1 MGILKK
7 QLENRGLTDGTT
19 FGYSDLEFLKLL
31 GLDTQTLDSNKL
43 GEITFSVCLKHLSEC
58 LGKLSINYYS
68 YSNTAKGKEKIYN
81 FPLNFILNLQP
92 NQYMI
97 ASTFRQA
104 VELNR
109 NFYGNAYI
117 YIETVKAGK
126 GKGTVKGLWLMPSDE
141 VQVYIDDAG
150 LFGQANNI
158 VYIWVDSRTSKRYSF
173 FKDEVIHLKSAMTF
187 DGIVGLSLRD
197 IIKTQIDAGKYAQ
210 NYLANLYKSNMHGS
224 KVLLHFIGDMG
235 SKDKDALIKETERY
249 ANSVGSGM
257 FLPLPSQIQATK
269 LDLNLSDLEFSEL
282 NKMSALQIASFF
294 GIKPNVLNQYDKS
307 SYSNSVTQQTDFYV
321 NSLQPI
327 LKQYNE
333 EFTIKLLDTKSKDN
347 GIRLEFNTKELFR
360 LDPVA
365 HMQYLKDGVNN
376 CIVTVEEAREELG
389 YAYKEGTDILLANGN
404 LATLD
409 VIKQGNNY
417 NSNKSRQQSVVEG
430 GE

>member
-1 MGILKK
+1 MGILKQCLDK
-7 QLENRGLTDGTT
+7 RGLTDGTT

-58 LGKLSINYYS
+58 LGKLSIGCYS
-68 YSNTAKGKEKIYN
+68 YSNTVRGKEKIVS
-81 FPLNFILNLQP
+81 FPLNEVLNLQP
-92 NQYMI
+92 NNYMTS
-97 ASTFRQA
+97 STFFQS

-109 NFYGNAYI
+109 NYYGNAYI
-117 YIETVKAGK
+117 YIETIKTGKAK
-126 GKGTVKGLWLMPSDE
+126 GSVKGLWLMPSDE
-141 VQVYIDDAG
+141 VQPYIDSAG
-150 LFGQANNI
+150 LFGQPNNI
-158 VYIWVDSRTSKRYSF
+158 IFIWTDNRTGKRYSF

-187 DGIVGLSLRD
+187 DGIIGLSLRD
-197 IIKTQIDAGKYAQ
+197 IIKTQINAGSYAQ
-210 NYLANLYKSNMHGS
+210 NYLTDLYKSKMHGS
-224 KVLLHFIGDMG
+224 KILLHFTGDMG

-249 ANSVGSGM
+249 ANSVGSGL

-269 LDLNLSDLEFSEL
+269 LDLNLSDLEFAEL
-282 NKMSALQIASFF
+282 NKLSALQIASFM
-294 GIKPNVLNQYDKS
+294 GIKPNILNDYTKS

-333 EFTIKLLDTKSKDN
+333 EFTIKLLDTKSKAN

-360 LDPVA
+360 LDPSA
-365 HMQYLKDGVNN
+365 LIDYLQKAVNN
-376 CIVTVEEAREELG
+376 GICTIEEAREELG
-389 YAYKEGTDILLANGN
+389 YAYKDGTDILLANGN

-417 NSNKSRQQSVVEG
+417 NPYKNSHQAGG